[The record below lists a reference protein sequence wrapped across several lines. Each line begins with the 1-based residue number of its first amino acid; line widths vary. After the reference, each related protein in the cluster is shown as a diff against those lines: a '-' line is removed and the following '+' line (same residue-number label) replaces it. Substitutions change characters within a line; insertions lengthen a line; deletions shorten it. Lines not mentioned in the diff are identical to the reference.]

1 MNDPNPL
8 RRRFFRELW
17 RGMGLVWPVLSA
29 LLLFMAMVG
38 LAVAGLERWPLT
50 DGLYFSFVTGLTVG
64 YGDLVPKSGLA
75 RVLAMSLGV
84 GGIVLTGLVVAVA
97 VEALRAALNSEDRGS
112 T

>member
-1 MNDPNPL
+1 MKSSRII

-17 RGMGLVWPVLSA
+17 LGLVIVWPAISGLLVLMP
-29 LLLFMAMVG
+29 LVG
-38 LAVAGLERWPLT
+38 LLVAKLEGWPLS

-75 RVLAMSLGV
+75 RVLAMSLGL

-97 VEALRAALNSEDRGS
+97 VEALHAALNSEDRE
-112 T
+112 

>member
-1 MNDPNPL
+1 MNSSRII

-17 RGMGLVWPVLSA
+17 RGLVIVWPALSGLLVLMP
-29 LLLFMAMVG
+29 LVG
-38 LAVAGLERWPLT
+38 LLVAKVEGWPLT

-75 RVLAMSLGV
+75 RVLAMLLGV

-97 VEALRAALNSEDRGS
+97 VEALRAALNNEERG
-112 T
+112 